1 MNTNQR
7 NMKKQLI
14 YMAVGLVCATGL
26 TSCELDEYNPSAGAS
41 TIESFSTWKG
51 LQAKCYSTLYHEL
64 YSKSDFLFLSECGTD
79 LWLNPAGTEY
89 SKETFYY
96 TGLGVE
102 RGEPR
107 KTWQQ
112 AYSVIA
118 TCNSVIQEA
127 GNVKNGDANTIR
139 VLSAEAKCIRA
150 FMHLTLATYF
160 GPIPLCTSMVG
171 EMDKAPVRNSLAE
184 VYQSIVNDLKEAA
197 ADLDVQP
204 FEGNY
209 ARVTKKTALGLL
221 ARAYAQGAGEDL
233 SEDGKSYW
241 QRAKE
246 VAEDLIANSSAYGMY
261 LYPDV
266 SDLWACANNRN
277 NKEALFTAAGLDAT
291 GVDAGMAGSYF
302 NATCY
307 LYGYT
312 RTDPNCLQDIYS
324 TQKSLNILLGSH
336 SQGGVMAPTK
346 HAIDVYGDWDKR
358 YENTFLTA
366 FGAFTEEGVSTVL
379 RKRIKLTSSMCSRYG
394 INKAYVDQYINPY
407 AHLKRVS
414 QPGGEQI
421 VAVGVYKKGDPN
433 TILPTKNPL
442 VVDMPLDK
450 DDDRFSIYLSKND
463 LTYVDPITDGD
474 DDDDEEPTIPTDGK
488 DGKDRRA
495 YFCMNISD
503 LFDADGNYS
512 EALYR
517 ATPSSGAIKANQLF
531 PCLIKYNWVFDGAT
545 RHLGSDSYDFRNG
558 DIYIMRAAEVYLIAA
573 EANVMLGNA
582 AGAKQYLKPLR
593 DRACRT
599 GYTVPAITDPTE
611 QEILD
616 EYARELCGE
625 HMRWAVLKRHRASGL
640 FKQALNNYNKK
651 AAAGFNEDIH
661 YCRPIPKLFLD
672 QISNAAEFGD
682 NGYGYIGNKGY

>member
-1 MNTNQR
+1 MNCVAPGFIDTD
-7 NMKKQLI
+7 MTS
-14 YMAVGLVCATGL
+14 GLAEEHKAHL
-26 TSCELDEYNPSAGAS
+26 
-41 TIESFSTWKG
+41 
-51 LQAKCYSTLYHEL
+51 
-64 YSKSDFLFLSECGTD
+64 LS
-79 LWLNPAGTEY
+79 
-89 SKETFYY
+89 
-96 TGLGVE
+96 
-102 RGEPR
+102 
-107 KTWQQ
+107 Q
-112 AYSVIA
+112 
-118 TCNSVIQEA
+118 
-127 GNVKNGDANTIR
+127 
-139 VLSAEAKCIRA
+139 
-150 FMHLTLATYF
+150 
-160 GPIPLCTSMVG
+160 IPLG
-171 EMDKAPVRNSLAE
+171 R
-184 VYQSIVNDLKEAA
+184 
-197 ADLDVQP
+197 
-204 FEGNY
+204 
-209 ARVTKKTALGLL
+209 LG
-221 ARAYAQGAGEDL
+221 
-233 SEDGKSYW
+233 S
-241 QRAKE
+241 AKE

-266 SDLWACANNRN
+266 SDLWASANNRD

-291 GVDAGMAGSYF
+291 GADASMAGSYF

-312 RTDPNCLQDIYS
+312 RTNPNVLQDIYS
-324 TQKSLNILLGSH
+324 TQMSLNYLLGSH

-366 FGAFTEEGVSTVL
+366 FGAFTEEGVSTVV
-379 RKRIKLTSSMCSRYG
+379 RKRIKLSSSMCTRYG
-394 INKAYVDQYINPY
+394 INKAYVDKYINPY
-407 AHLKRVS
+407 IHLKRVS

-421 VAVGVYKKGDPN
+421 VAVGVYKKGDPS
-433 TILPTKNPL
+433 TIEPTKNPL

-463 LTYVDPITDGD
+463 LTYVDPVDGGND

-517 ATPSSGAIKANQLF
+517 ATPSAGAIKANQLF

-651 AAAGFNEDIH
+651 AAAGFDEAIH